1 MTYRVCNDQT
11 TFKVHEVKPAEQLL
25 EEALTGEVLVS
36 LLAEYDRAS
45 IAPLLSWSNYNSKT
59 VKELGCHPFF
69 AAVHI
74 AFSEHRPL
82 VISPDMIWIIIV
94 QGLAQHIRN
103 NKHSLRSKLV
113 FHSDRMRLA
122 ATVGRIHLSS
132 PETAWDE
139 CVSAL
144 TESLRAN
151 VVENLD
157 ELRCDFS
164 TTGDIERTACDIA
177 LLDAFE
183 PYFDYNLYSVCGFP
197 SITLEGT
204 AHDWQRVCDKI
215 ELLAKYEIDWW
226 LDALRDVAKN
236 FANAA
241 AGNVD
246 LSVWRNMYK
255 REDGYGLTKIN
266 GWILKLIPYIR
277 GEDLLFT
284 HKNPL
289 LYQEI
294 ESVYDDNN
302 RKSAYLITSMLPSGI
317 SCVPFTLHEMQNNQN
332 TTSRLQLLGGFTG
345 VEQDAQTL
353 SLRPRIGWA
362 VRRNPMTNWIPESTI
377 SGCKI
382 LDPIPVAEYD
392 EIIRT
397 VGIKIRFG
405 LVVIPNGFANFYRQ
419 CDGIEF
425 ENDANEAHQARI
437 YRMKELTVVEEPD
450 DYDGSIDAAGVEG
463 NKYETARIRVGYPER
478 FITFADLVDGSRV
491 VHLVGST
498 GRIRNSPVIFKVDA
512 TGNKTPLAADMTEF
526 CEQFMTERGN
536 L

>member
-1 MTYRVCNDQT
+1 MTYRVCNHKT
-11 TFKVHEVKPAEQLL
+11 TFKVHEVQPAEQLL
-25 EEALTGEVLVS
+25 EEALTGDVLVS

-45 IAPLLSWSNYNSKT
+45 ITPMLSWSDYNSKS
-59 VKELGCHPFF
+59 VKKLECHPFF
-69 AAVHI
+69 AAVHK

-94 QGLAQHIRN
+94 QGLSQHIRN
-103 NKHSLRSKLV
+103 NANSLRSKMV
-113 FHSDRMRLA
+113 FHSDRMRLS
-122 ATVGRIHLSS
+122 ATVGRIHPGS

-144 TESLRAN
+144 RDSLRAN
-151 VVENLD
+151 VVGSLD
-157 ELRCDFS
+157 DLRCDFS

-204 AHDWQRVCDKI
+204 ANDWQQICDKI
-215 ELLAKYEIDWW
+215 ELLTKYEIDWW
-226 LDALRDVAKN
+226 LDALREVAKN

-255 REDGYGLTKIN
+255 REDRYGATKIN

-284 HKNPL
+284 QINPL
-289 LYQEI
+289 LFSDMETTQ
-294 ESVYDDNN
+294 DDNE
-302 RKSAYLITSMLPSGI
+302 RMSEFLITSMLPSGI
-317 SCVPFTLHEMQNNQN
+317 SCVPFTLHELQDNQN

-345 VEQDAQTL
+345 VEQDAETL

-382 LDPIPVAEYD
+382 LEPIPLEEYD
-392 EIIRT
+392 QIIRT
-397 VGIKIRFG
+397 VGIKMRFG
-405 LVVIPNGFANFYRQ
+405 FVVIPNDFANFYRQ

-425 ENDANEAHQARI
+425 ENESPESHRARI
-437 YRMKELTVVEEPD
+437 YRMQDLTFEDEDDD
-450 DYDGSIDAAGVEG
+450 DYIDSVSDVG
-463 NKYETARIRVGYPER
+463 NEYETTRIRVGLPER
-478 FITFADLVDGSRV
+478 LITFAELADGSTV
-491 VHLVGST
+491 VHLVGSS
-498 GRIRNSPVIFKVDA
+498 GSMRNPPVIFKVDA
-512 TGNKTPLAADMTEF
+512 AGNRTPLAAEMTEF
-526 CEQFMTERGN
+526 CEKFMTARGN